1 MFLINFWLVLVFLV
15 AFLSLKQA
23 KSEGELCATLGNEF
37 PSQSRDVRKRIRERN
52 PSRSNFAWWCEI
64 FTCYAKFKGHQM
76 QGKFG
81 ELPGVHC
88 LHDIYH
94 FEFREVR
101 IPTLQTMCNLELKRR
116 SYGQLKATAQSW
128 RGISHWHF
136 LMQKFSHW
144 HSLMRKFSHWLFPMQ
159 KFSQHTFPMRK
170 FSHWLSPMRNFL
182 HYLSSMR
189 KM

>member
-23 KSEGELCATLGNEF
+23 KSEGELCATLENEF

-88 LHDIYH
+88 LHDIHH
-94 FEFREVR
+94 FELGKSGVQRFKQCAIWRWNEEVMANWRQLRKAEEEFRIDISWCENFR
-101 IPTLQTMCNLELKRR
+101 IDIPWCENFRTDISQCENFRTEFLQCKIFR
-116 SYGQLKATAQSW
+116 AT
-128 RGISHWHF
+128 F
-136 LMQKFSHW
+136 L
-144 HSLMRKFSHWLFPMQ
+144 
-159 KFSQHTFPMRK
+159 
-170 FSHWLSPMRNFL
+170 
-182 HYLSSMR
+182 
-189 KM
+189 